1 MLPQDM
7 QESVITASG
16 SLRHVTFRINARKPG
31 NSDFDKVKTL
41 KKSLLSKSKV
51 KSRNLLLKWYGYEVA
66 LHLLMQKLGRQCLSR
81 TECEFIGHKLEF
93 DIPSLNAA
101 LEYLRELNILSFFD
115 VLPSVIFA
123 SSQVILD
130 KITELVAYHLELKGH
145 YGAMDGAQRKFLQQ
159 GIMSLEILKSPRLSK
174 HYTEGLFEP
183 HNLLAVLV
191 SKLVV
196 TKVSQ
201 DEFMMPC
208 VMDMRDIFPSP
219 PPIDDHVLRSSFA
232 LHFSKKS
239 PMLGVFCC
247 TVAYLLSNAGWELLT
262 ENDDVVMV
270 ARNSVAFK
278 MPKRLPGKLT
288 FIDPVSSYFLVEVE
302 LPAIVHSPAKI
313 YQEIRDTFFTA
324 MMQAL
329 GNLNYEVKMPTLSFL
344 CPEQSSKCSRS
355 PHLASMDNFENLL
368 TCCLKPEK
376 VFHP

>member
-1 MLPQDM
+1 
-7 QESVITASG
+7 
-16 SLRHVTFRINARKPG
+16 
-31 NSDFDKVKTL
+31 
-41 KKSLLSKSKV
+41 
-51 KSRNLLLKWYGYEVA
+51 
-66 LHLLMQKLGRQCLSR
+66 MQKLGRQCLSR

-115 VLPSVIFA
+115 VLPSVIFG

-313 YQEIRDTFFTA
+313 YQEIRDFTA

-329 GNLNYEVKMPTLSFL
+329 GNLN
-344 CPEQSSKCSRS
+344 
-355 PHLASMDNFENLL
+355 
-368 TCCLKPEK
+368 
-376 VFHP
+376 